1 MDNQELKERY
11 FNTLKSAVGSGMYY
25 DHLLRGLYNREFYSP
40 LELDSNRASY
50 GLWFRRRYMSDS
62 DAGDLGPCSVLEMM
76 IALAEQI
83 DIHIDMTSEE
93 RIQRYFWMMIENLGM
108 LGLTDMAW
116 GPNMD
121 SDFNNKI
128 DILLDRKYEND
139 GIGSLFPLQNYPIN
153 PTLIK
158 FRERTSMRDRDIWS
172 QRCLFDITGWERW
185 KGLI

>member
-1 MDNQELKERY
+1 MDIQELSEQY
-11 FNTLKSAVGSGMYY
+11 FTELKSAVGSGIYY
-25 DHLLRGLYNREFYSP
+25 EHLLRGLYSREFYSP

-50 GLWFRRRYMSDS
+50 GLWFRRRYMNDI
-62 DAGDLGPCSVLEMM
+62 DAANLGPCTVLEMM
-76 IALAEQI
+76 IAMAEQI
-83 DIHIDMTSEE
+83 NTHIEMTSED

-121 SDFNNKI
+121 AEFNNKI
-128 DILLDRKYEND
+128 DILLDRKYGED
-139 GIGSLFPLQNYPIN
+139 GVGSLFPLQNYPIN

-158 FRERTSMRDRDIWS
+158 FRERTNMRDRDIWA
-172 QRCLFDITGWERW
+172 QKCLFDIVGWERW